1 MIALPVFSANRVV
14 ELGENIQTQVT
25 ASSAGDVVIIRAGE
39 YQNQNI
45 TINQPIRL
53 VREKGTN
60 VTIGGSLTYN
70 DVNGTV
76 VLRDFTLLAAGK
88 GSLRLTNCSNF
99 GMQNLTKLPEGI
111 VITGSKVV
119 IRDCAFTGNLTI
131 NGASDVEMVDSSCI
145 NLSITGSSS
154 FHAVGSSFGTVT
166 VGNDSN
172 LTMENST
179 FSTGSFTGGKATLR
193 KITAS
198 GNVTFTQCDWQD
210 HGSTYNEN
218 LTSNQSHSRLSRST
232 VKKAFT
238 HGHATYGGQNLDCV
252 IYQSTIGRQ
261 TGALLH
267 SKAHRTWVTYSTIHH
282 ALQTGGAEAHFVGNN
297 IYVNVAKGNDGI
309 VINGANCVASIFNNH
324 FYGAKDT
331 TSYSIKADNAEKKR
345 MYTSYANVKTI
356 TLTYPR
362 TVKNVTNQIKMEG
375 WHSSYRGYCKMKF
388 IYADG
393 TSQFSNENSR
403 YEGDW
408 ANKTYNNPALGK
420 PVTKVEV
427 WIKNGAN
434 GSSSY
439 EFYSR
444 NDNVYSYGEYAIYAQ
459 SGKRTDIQNN
469 LFRDWDS
476 YSTCIY
482 AQTAPTDG
490 LFVKGNAFWRSSG
503 AWQAHAVQSPKG
515 ADRMIGNSPVPAPDV
530 CSYNYFQDNSK
541 GVTGGIVNNNN
552 FTGADPGF
560 VNNANNWT
568 LKNDSIL
575 KDKGPTEAEFN
586 DHDNSRNDVGFRGG
600 HRYDANGWNATKPVV
615 LSADQSHFR
624 LTKGDGVPLI
634 IKARAAVSTP

>member
-45 TINQPIRL
+45 SINQPIRL

-60 VTIGGSLTYN
+60 VTIGGPLTYT

-145 NLSITGSSS
+145 NLSVNSSS

-166 VGNDSN
+166 VSNDSN
-172 LTMENST
+172 LTLENST

-210 HGSTYNEN
+210 HGSTYNQN

-238 HGHATYGGQNLDCV
+238 HGHAAYGGQNLDCV

-267 SKAHRTWVTYSTIHH
+267 SKAYRTWVTYSTIHH
-282 ALQTGGAEAHFVGNN
+282 AQQTGGSVAHFVGNN
-297 IYVNVAKGNDGI
+297 IYLDIAKGNDGI

-331 TSYSIKADNAEKKR
+331 TSYSIIADNAEKKSGHS
-345 MYTSYANVKTI
+345 TYANVKTI

-362 TVKNVTNQIKMEG
+362 SVKNVTNQIMMEA
-375 WHSSYRGYCKMKF
+375 HNNSYQGRCKIKF
-388 IYADG
+388 FYTDG
-393 TSQFSNENSR
+393 TNQFSNENTR
-403 YEGDW
+403 GENNY
-408 ANKTYNNPALGK
+408 ATKTYNNPAPGK
-420 PVTKVEV
+420 LVNKVEV
-427 WIKNGAN
+427 WIRSAITN
-434 GSSSY
+434 SSY
-439 EFYSR
+439 ELYSR
-444 NDNVYSYGEYAIYAQ
+444 NNNVNSYGDYAIYAQ
-459 SGKRTDIQNN
+459 SAKRVDIQNN
-469 LFRDWDS
+469 LIRDWDT
-476 YSTCIY
+476 YSNCIF
-482 AQTAPTDG
+482 AQAAPPDG

-503 AWQAHAVQSPKG
+503 WHTIAVYSPKG
-515 ADRMIGNSPVPAPDV
+515 ADRMIGNSPVPAPDI
-530 CSYNYFQDNSK
+530 CAYNYFQDTSK

-560 VNNANNWT
+560 VNNASDWT

>member
-45 TINQPIRL
+45 SINQPIRL

-60 VTIGGSLTYN
+60 VTIGGSLTYT

-179 FSTGSFTGGKATLR
+179 FSTGSFSGGKATLR

-210 HGSTYNEN
+210 HGSTYNQN

-238 HGHATYGGQNLDCV
+238 HGHATAGGQNLDCV

-297 IYVNVAKGNDGI
+297 IYVNVAKSQHAI
-309 VINGANCVASIFNNH
+309 QINGANCVASIFNNH
-324 FYGAKDT
+324 FYGA
-331 TSYSIKADNAEKKR
+331 N
-345 MYTSYANVKTI
+345 
-356 TLTYPR
+356 TLL
-362 TVKNVTNQIKMEG
+362 
-375 WHSSYRGYCKMKF
+375 KF
-388 IYADG
+388 IWLAMP
-393 TSQFSNENSR
+393 R
-403 YEGDW
+403 
-408 ANKTYNNPALGK
+408 
-420 PVTKVEV
+420 
-427 WIKNGAN
+427 KNGCIQATQMLK
-434 GSSSY
+434 
-439 EFYSR
+439 
-444 NDNVYSYGEYAIYAQ
+444 Q
-459 SGKRTDIQNN
+459 SLLQ
-469 LFRDWDS
+469 
-476 YSTCIY
+476 
-482 AQTAPTDG
+482 
-490 LFVKGNAFWRSSG
+490 
-503 AWQAHAVQSPKG
+503 
-515 ADRMIGNSPVPAPDV
+515 
-530 CSYNYFQDNSK
+530 
-541 GVTGGIVNNNN
+541 
-552 FTGADPGF
+552 
-560 VNNANNWT
+560 
-568 LKNDSIL
+568 
-575 KDKGPTEAEFN
+575 
-586 DHDNSRNDVGFRGG
+586 
-600 HRYDANGWNATKPVV
+600 HR
-615 LSADQSHFR
+615 
-624 LTKGDGVPLI
+624 
-634 IKARAAVSTP
+634 

>member
-45 TINQPIRL
+45 SINQPIRL

-60 VTIGGSLTYN
+60 VTIGGSLTYT

-210 HGSTYNEN
+210 HGSTYNQN

-238 HGHATYGGQNLDCV
+238 HGHAT
-252 IYQSTIGRQ
+252 
-261 TGALLH
+261 A
-267 SKAHRTWVTYSTIHH
+267 
-282 ALQTGGAEAHFVGNN
+282 
-297 IYVNVAKGNDGI
+297 
-309 VINGANCVASIFNNH
+309 
-324 FYGAKDT
+324 
-331 TSYSIKADNAEKKR
+331 
-345 MYTSYANVKTI
+345 
-356 TLTYPR
+356 
-362 TVKNVTNQIKMEG
+362 
-375 WHSSYRGYCKMKF
+375 
-388 IYADG
+388 
-393 TSQFSNENSR
+393 
-403 YEGDW
+403 
-408 ANKTYNNPALGK
+408 
-420 PVTKVEV
+420 
-427 WIKNGAN
+427 
-434 GSSSY
+434 
-439 EFYSR
+439 
-444 NDNVYSYGEYAIYAQ
+444 
-459 SGKRTDIQNN
+459 
-469 LFRDWDS
+469 
-476 YSTCIY
+476 
-482 AQTAPTDG
+482 
-490 LFVKGNAFWRSSG
+490 WRSEFGLCNLSVNYW
-503 AWQAHAVQSPKG
+503 AADWCFASFQSPSYLG
-515 ADRMIGNSPVPAPDV
+515 YLFHHSPRL
-530 CSYNYFQDNSK
+530 
-541 GVTGGIVNNNN
+541 T
-552 FTGADPGF
+552 
-560 VNNANNWT
+560 
-568 LKNDSIL
+568 
-575 KDKGPTEAEFN
+575 
-586 DHDNSRNDVGFRGG
+586 
-600 HRYDANGWNATKPVV
+600 NGWCGSP
-615 LSADQSHFR
+615 FR
-624 LTKGDGVPLI
+624 
-634 IKARAAVSTP
+634 RQ

>member
-45 TINQPIRL
+45 SINQPIRL

-60 VTIGGSLTYN
+60 VTIGGSLTYT

-179 FSTGSFTGGKATLR
+179 FSTGSFSGGKATLR

-210 HGSTYNEN
+210 HGSTYNQN

-238 HGHATYGGQNLDCV
+238 HGHATDGGQNLDCV

-297 IYVNVAKGNDGI
+297 IFVNVAKSHHAI
-309 VINGANCVASIFNNH
+309 QINGANCVASIFNNH
-324 FYGAKDT
+324 FYGANRAEVHLL
-331 TSYSIKADNAEKKR
+331 SNAEKKH

-356 TLTYPR
+356 TLAAPI
-362 TVKNVTNQIKMEG
+362 TVKKVTNQVMMEA
-375 WHSSYRGYCKMKF
+375 HILRIRG
-388 IYADG
+388 
-393 TSQFSNENSR
+393 
-403 YEGDW
+403 
-408 ANKTYNNPALGK
+408 
-420 PVTKVEV
+420 V
-427 WIKNGAN
+427 
-434 GSSSY
+434 
-439 EFYSR
+439 
-444 NDNVYSYGEYAIYAQ
+444 
-459 SGKRTDIQNN
+459 
-469 LFRDWDS
+469 
-476 YSTCIY
+476 
-482 AQTAPTDG
+482 
-490 LFVKGNAFWRSSG
+490 
-503 AWQAHAVQSPKG
+503 
-515 ADRMIGNSPVPAPDV
+515 
-530 CSYNYFQDNSK
+530 
-541 GVTGGIVNNNN
+541 
-552 FTGADPGF
+552 
-560 VNNANNWT
+560 
-568 LKNDSIL
+568 
-575 KDKGPTEAEFN
+575 
-586 DHDNSRNDVGFRGG
+586 
-600 HRYDANGWNATKPVV
+600 
-615 LSADQSHFR
+615 
-624 LTKGDGVPLI
+624 
-634 IKARAAVSTP
+634 AR